1 MEIIASQLIAA
12 AAPTTEVAATA
23 GSSLPDARATARF
36 AEIMESGPVDAPA
49 AANVPPTAVS
59 AKPVEGTQTLGDR
72 ILNGLSGASAEFQ
85 QSLKNVHA
93 VLDAGQAVSVQDLLK
108 VQLNLTQVS
117 IQYDLIG
124 KAISRSTQN
133 LDQLVKIQ

>member
-1 MEIIASQLIAA
+1 MEIIASQLISAA
-12 AAPTTEVAATA
+12 MPGTEVASTAAT
-23 GSSLPDARATARF
+23 PDARATARF
-36 AEIMESGPVDAPA
+36 AEIMEAGPASAPVA
-49 AANVPPTAVS
+49 TSAPPPTAFAASVDC
-59 AKPVEGTQTLGDR
+59 TQTLGDR

-85 QSLKNVHA
+85 QSLKNVNA
-93 VLDAGQAVSVQDLLK
+93 VLDGSQAMTLSDLLK
-108 VQLNLTQVS
+108 MQLNLTQVS